1 MAWMLS
7 ISFGLLWL
15 LLAGQNAYLLW
26 QAKQQ
31 HTSTSLVLVIGGVFG
46 ALAVLIVPIANT
58 VYWCWIPLLL
68 DVGCVPA
75 LWKIWRG
82 KHHDSSQ

>member
-1 MAWMLS
+1 M
-7 ISFGLLWL
+7 
-15 LLAGQNAYLLW
+15 
-26 QAKQQ
+26 
-31 HTSTSLVLVIGGVFG
+31 VLVIGGVFG

-58 VYWCWIPLLL
+58 VYWCWMPLLL

-82 KHHDSSQ
+82 KHHDTSK